1 MKILTIGCGYIGSV
15 LVRHLSERIPSAEI
29 AVSDENR
36 EAIMKAIS
44 SIGRGNVKPLQLNIH
59 DYDRLVKV
67 AEDFDILVGLAP
79 GRLGYKTVEAA
90 IDAGVNMVDLS
101 YMQEDPMTLNDR
113 ALKAG
118 VTVIPDC
125 GVAPGLSH
133 ILVGRAVSMLDK
145 VKNVII
151 LVGGIPQNRIPPLD
165 YKVTWC
171 VEDLIE
177 EYVRRPKIVK
187 NGKTIE
193 AEALDGLEEVDFP
206 GIGKLEAFYTDGVR
220 TLHHSI
226 KGVENMWEKTL
237 RYPGHAEKIKLL
249 RDLGFFDETL
259 IDGVSPR
266 SLTIRVLERK
276 LSLPEIKDLVAMR
289 VDVDGVKNGREICYS
304 YILIDYYDDERKVTA
319 MGRTTA
325 YTASAV
331 IQLLAR
337 GEIKEAGVIPP
348 ERLGMDRKCFERIM
362 EELERDGIRVR
373 LLTSSR

>member
-193 AEALDGLEEVDFP
+193 VEALDGLEEVDFP

-249 RDLGFFDETL
+249 RDLGFFDETP
-259 IDGVSPR
+259 IDGVSSR

>member
-29 AVSDENR
+29 VVSDESR
-36 EAIMKAIS
+36 EAIEKATS
-44 SIGRGNVKPLQLNIH
+44 SIGRGNVKPLQLNIR
-59 DYDRLVKV
+59 DYDRLVKA
-67 AEDFDILVGLAP
+67 AENFDILVGLAP

-101 YMQEDPMTLNDR
+101 YMREDPMTLNDR

-145 VKNVII
+145 VKDVFI
-151 LVGGIPQNRIPPLD
+151 LVGGIPQNRVPPLD

-187 NGKTIE
+187 NGRTIE
-193 AEALDGLEEVDFP
+193 VEALDGLEEVDFP
-206 GIGKLEAFYTDGVR
+206 GIGRLEAFYTDGVR

-249 RDLGFFDETL
+249 RDLGFFDEEP
-259 IDGVSPR
+259 IDGLSPR
-266 SLTIRVLERK
+266 SLTVKVFERK
-276 LSLPEIKDLVAMR
+276 LSLHEVKDFVVMK
-289 VDVDGVKNGREICYS
+289 VEVDGVKNGRETHHS
-304 YILIDYYDDERKVTA
+304 YTLIDYYDDERRVTA

-337 GEIKEAGVIPP
+337 GEIKGVGIVPP
-348 ERLGMDRKCFERIM
+348 ERLGMDGKCFERIM
-362 EELERDGIRVR
+362 EELEKDGIKVKP
-373 LLTSSR
+373 LTGLK

>member
-29 AVSDENR
+29 VVSDESR
-36 EAIMKAIS
+36 EAIEKATS
-44 SIGRGNVKPLQLNIH
+44 SIGRGNVKPLQLNIR
-59 DYDRLVKV
+59 DYDRLVKA
-67 AEDFDILVGLAP
+67 AENFDILVGLAP

-101 YMQEDPMTLNDR
+101 YMREDPMTLNDR

-145 VKNVII
+145 VKDVFI
-151 LVGGIPQNRIPPLD
+151 LVGGIPQNRVPPLD

-187 NGKTIE
+187 NGRTIE
-193 AEALDGLEEVDFP
+193 VEALDGLEEVDFP
-206 GIGKLEAFYTDGVR
+206 GIGRLEAFYTDGVR

-249 RDLGFFDETL
+249 RDLGFFDEEP
-259 IDGVSPR
+259 IDGLSPR
-266 SLTIRVLERK
+266 SLTVKVFERK
-276 LSLPEIKDLVAMR
+276 LSLHEVKDFVVMK
-289 VDVDGVKNGREICYS
+289 VEVDGFKNGRETHHS
-304 YILIDYYDDERKVTA
+304 YTLIDYYDDERRVTA

-337 GEIKEAGVIPP
+337 GEIKGVGIVPP
-348 ERLGMDRKCFERIM
+348 ERLGMDGKCFERIM
-362 EELERDGIRVR
+362 EELEKDGIKVKP
-373 LLTSSR
+373 LTGLK

>member
-90 IDAGVNMVDLS
+90 IEAGVNMVDLS

-193 AEALDGLEEVDFP
+193 VEALDGLEEVDFP

-249 RDLGFFDETL
+249 RDLGFFDETP

>member
-1 MKILTIGCGYIGSV
+1 
-15 LVRHLSERIPSAEI
+15 
-29 AVSDENR
+29 
-36 EAIMKAIS
+36 
-44 SIGRGNVKPLQLNIH
+44 
-59 DYDRLVKV
+59 
-67 AEDFDILVGLAP
+67 
-79 GRLGYKTVEAA
+79 
-90 IDAGVNMVDLS
+90 
-101 YMQEDPMTLNDR
+101 
-113 ALKAG
+113 
-118 VTVIPDC
+118 
-125 GVAPGLSH
+125 
-133 ILVGRAVSMLDK
+133 
-145 VKNVII
+145 
-151 LVGGIPQNRIPPLD
+151 
-165 YKVTWC
+165 
-171 VEDLIE
+171 
-177 EYVRRPKIVK
+177 
-187 NGKTIE
+187 
-193 AEALDGLEEVDFP
+193 
-206 GIGKLEAFYTDGVR
+206 
-220 TLHHSI
+220 
-226 KGVENMWEKTL
+226 MWEKTL

-249 RDLGFFDETL
+249 RDLGFFDETP

-276 LSLPEIKDLVAMR
+276 LSLPEIKDLVAMK

>member
-29 AVSDENR
+29 VVSDESR
-36 EAIMKAIS
+36 EAIEKATS
-44 SIGRGNVKPLQLNIH
+44 SIGRGNVKPLQLNIR
-59 DYDRLVKV
+59 DYDRLVKA
-67 AEDFDILVGLAP
+67 AENFDILVGLAP

-101 YMQEDPMTLNDR
+101 YMREDPMTLNDR

-145 VKNVII
+145 VKDVFI
-151 LVGGIPQNRIPPLD
+151 LVGGIPQNQIPPLD

-187 NGKTIE
+187 NGRTIE
-193 AEALDGLEEVDFP
+193 VEALDGLEEVDFP
-206 GIGKLEAFYTDGVR
+206 GIGRLEAFYTDGVR

-249 RDLGFFDETL
+249 RDLGFFDEEP
-259 IDGVSPR
+259 IDGLSPR
-266 SLTIRVLERK
+266 SLTVKVFERK
-276 LSLPEIKDLVAMR
+276 LSLHEVKDFVVMK
-289 VDVDGVKNGREICYS
+289 VEVDGFKNGRETHHS
-304 YILIDYYDDERKVTA
+304 YTLIDYYDDERKVTA

-337 GEIKEAGVIPP
+337 GEIKGVGIVPP
-348 ERLGMDRKCFERIM
+348 ERLGMDGKCFERIM
-362 EELERDGIRVR
+362 EELEKDGIKVKP
-373 LLTSSR
+373 LTGLK

>member
-1 MKILTIGCGYIGSV
+1 M
-15 LVRHLSERIPSAEI
+15 RHLTEKIPSAEI
-29 AVSDENR
+29 VVSDENR
-36 EAIMKAIS
+36 EAIMKAVS
-44 SIGRGNVKPLQLNIH
+44 SIGRGNVKPLQLDIH

-67 AEDFDILVGLAP
+67 AENFDILVGLAP

-113 ALKAG
+113 ALEAG
-118 VTVIPDC
+118 VTIIPDC

-151 LVGGIPQNRIPPLD
+151 LVGGIPQSQIPPLD

-177 EYVRRPKIVK
+177 EYVRKPKIVK
-187 NGKTIE
+187 NGKIIE
-193 AEALDGLEEVDFP
+193 VEALDGLEEVDFP

-237 RYPGHAEKIKLL
+237 RYPGHAEKIRLL
-249 RDLGFFDETL
+249 RDLGFFDETP

-266 SLTIRVLERK
+266 SLTVKILERK

-289 VDVDGVKNGREICYS
+289 VDVDGVKNGREIRYS

-337 GEIKEAGVIPP
+337 GEIKEAGIIPP
-348 ERLGMDRKCFERIM
+348 ERLGMDRKYFERVM
-362 EELERDGIRVR
+362 EELEKDGIRVR
-373 LLTSSR
+373 LLTSLR

>member
-113 ALKAG
+113 ALRAG

-133 ILVGRAVSMLDK
+133 ILVGRAVSILDK

-193 AEALDGLEEVDFP
+193 VEALDGLEEVDFP

-249 RDLGFFDETL
+249 RDLGFFDETP

>member
-249 RDLGFFDETL
+249 RDLGFFDETP
-259 IDGVSPR
+259 IDGVSSR

>member
-90 IDAGVNMVDLS
+90 IEAGVNMVDLS

-193 AEALDGLEEVDFP
+193 VEALDGLEEVDFP

-226 KGVENMWEKTL
+226 KGVENMREKTL

-249 RDLGFFDETL
+249 RDLGFFDETP

-304 YILIDYYDDERKVTA
+304 YILIDYYDDGRKVTA

>member
-29 AVSDENR
+29 VVSDESR
-36 EAIMKAIS
+36 EAIEKATS
-44 SIGRGNVKPLQLNIH
+44 SIGRGNVKPLQLNIR
-59 DYDRLVKV
+59 DYDRLVKA
-67 AEDFDILVGLAP
+67 AENFDILVGLAP

-101 YMQEDPMTLNDR
+101 YMREDPMTLNDR

-145 VKNVII
+145 VKDVFI
-151 LVGGIPQNRIPPLD
+151 LVGGIPQNQIPPLD

-187 NGKTIE
+187 NGRTIE
-193 AEALDGLEEVDFP
+193 VEALDGLEEVDFP
-206 GIGKLEAFYTDGVR
+206 GIGRLEAFYTDGVR

-249 RDLGFFDETL
+249 RDLGFFDEEP
-259 IDGVSPR
+259 IDGLSPR
-266 SLTIRVLERK
+266 SLTVKVFERK
-276 LSLPEIKDLVAMR
+276 LSLHEVKDFVVMK
-289 VDVDGVKNGREICYS
+289 VEVDGFKNGRETHHS
-304 YILIDYYDDERKVTA
+304 YTLIDYYDDERRVTA

-337 GEIKEAGVIPP
+337 GEIKGVGIVPP
-348 ERLGMDRKCFERIM
+348 ERLGMDGKCFERIM
-362 EELERDGIRVR
+362 EELEKDGIKVKP
-373 LLTSSR
+373 LTGLK

>member
-90 IDAGVNMVDLS
+90 IEAGVNMVDLS

-193 AEALDGLEEVDFP
+193 VEALDGLEEVDFP

-249 RDLGFFDETL
+249 RDLGFFDETP

-289 VDVDGVKNGREICYS
+289 VDVDGVKSGREICYS

>member
-29 AVSDENR
+29 VVSDENR
-36 EAIMKAIS
+36 EAIMKAVS
-44 SIGRGNVKPLQLNIH
+44 SIGRGNVKPLQLDIH

-67 AEDFDILVGLAP
+67 AENFDILVGLAP
-79 GRLGYKTVEAA
+79 GRLGYKTVEVA

-101 YMQEDPMTLNDR
+101 YMQEDPMTLNDG

-133 ILVGRAVSMLDK
+133 ILVGRAVSMLDR
-145 VKNVII
+145 VRNIII
-151 LVGGIPQNRIPPLD
+151 LVGGIPQSRIPPLD

-177 EYVRRPKIVK
+177 EYVRKPKIVK

-193 AEALDGLEEVDFP
+193 VEALDGLEEVDFP

-226 KGVENMWEKTL
+226 RGVENMWEKTL

-249 RDLGFFDETL
+249 RDLGFFDETP

-266 SLTIRVLERK
+266 SLTVRILERK

-289 VDVDGVKNGREICYS
+289 VDVDGVKNGREIRYS
-304 YILIDYYDDERKVTA
+304 YILIDYYDDEKKVTA

-337 GEIKEAGVIPP
+337 GEIKEAGIIPP
-348 ERLGMDRKCFERIM
+348 ERLGMDRKCFERVM

-373 LLTSSR
+373 LLTSSK

>member
-29 AVSDENR
+29 VVSDESR
-36 EAIMKAIS
+36 EAIVKATS
-44 SIGRGNVKPLQLNIH
+44 SIGRGNIKPLQLNIR
-59 DYDRLVKV
+59 DYDRLVKA
-67 AEDFDILVGLAP
+67 AENFDILVGLAP

-101 YMQEDPMTLNDR
+101 YMCEDPMTLNDR

-145 VKNVII
+145 VKDVII

-177 EYVRRPKIVK
+177 EYVRKPKIVK
-187 NGKTIE
+187 NGRTIE
-193 AEALDGLEEVDFP
+193 VEALDGLEEVDFP
-206 GIGKLEAFYTDGVR
+206 GIGRLEAFYTDGVR

-237 RYPGHAEKIKLL
+237 RYPGHAEKIRLL
-249 RDLGFFDETL
+249 RDLGFFDEEP
-259 IDGVSPR
+259 IDGLSPR
-266 SLTIRVLERK
+266 SLTVKVFERR
-276 LSLPEIKDLVAMR
+276 LSLHEVKDFVVMR
-289 VDVDGVKNGREICYS
+289 VEVNGVKNGQETHHS
-304 YILIDYYDDERKVTA
+304 YTLIDYYDDGRKVTA

-337 GEIKEAGVIPP
+337 GEIKGVGIVPP
-348 ERLGMDRKCFERIM
+348 ERLGMDGKCFERIM
-362 EELERDGIRVR
+362 EELEKDGIKVKR
-373 LLTSSR
+373 LTDLK

>member
-29 AVSDENR
+29 VVSDESR
-36 EAIMKAIS
+36 EAIEKATS
-44 SIGRGNVKPLQLNIH
+44 SIGRGNVKPLQLNIR
-59 DYDRLVKV
+59 DYDRLVKA
-67 AEDFDILVGLAP
+67 AENFDILVGLAP

-101 YMQEDPMTLNDR
+101 YMREDPMTLNDR

-145 VKNVII
+145 VKDVFI
-151 LVGGIPQNRIPPLD
+151 LVGGIPQNRVPPLD

-187 NGKTIE
+187 NGRTIE
-193 AEALDGLEEVDFP
+193 VEALDGLEEVDFP
-206 GIGKLEAFYTDGVR
+206 GIGRLEAFYTDGVR

-249 RDLGFFDETL
+249 RDLGFFDEEP
-259 IDGVSPR
+259 IDGLSPR
-266 SLTIRVLERK
+266 SLTVKVFERR
-276 LSLPEIKDLVAMR
+276 LSLHEVKDFVVMK
-289 VDVDGVKNGREICYS
+289 VEVDGFKNGRETHHS
-304 YILIDYYDDERKVTA
+304 YTLIDYYDDERKVTA

-337 GEIKEAGVIPP
+337 GEIKGVGIVPP
-348 ERLGMDRKCFERIM
+348 ERLGMDGKCFERIM
-362 EELERDGIRVR
+362 EELEKDGIKVKP
-373 LLTSSR
+373 LTDLK

>member
-90 IDAGVNMVDLS
+90 IEAGVNMVDLS

-193 AEALDGLEEVDFP
+193 VEALDGLEEVDFP

-249 RDLGFFDETL
+249 RDLGFFDETP

-276 LSLPEIKDLVAMR
+276 LSLPEIKDLVAMK